1 MKIHKVKIAE
11 LNPAEYNPRKMT
23 NKQYEDLKSS

>member
-1 MKIHKVKIAE
+1 MKIEKVKIHD

-23 NKQYEDLKSS
+23 LKQYEDLKTL